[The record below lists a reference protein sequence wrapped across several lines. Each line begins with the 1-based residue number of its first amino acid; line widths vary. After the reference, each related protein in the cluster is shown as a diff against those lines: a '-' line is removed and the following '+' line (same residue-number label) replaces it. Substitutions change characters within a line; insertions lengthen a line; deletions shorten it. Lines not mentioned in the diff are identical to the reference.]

1 MAIEQEKGSVSIDA
15 QNIMPVIKRW
25 LYSDKDIFLRETV
38 SNACDAITKFR
49 MLRPDS
55 GEEMQVMVTV
65 DKKKKTIRI
74 SDTGIGMTAEE
85 VRKYINQVAFSGAAE
100 FMKQFEDGKK
110 EEKADI
116 IGHFGLGFYS
126 VFMVSEKV
134 EIETLS
140 CQEGSEPVHW
150 VSEDGMGFEISQ
162 GSRKTHG
169 TDIILHITKEEK
181 DFLETYRVR
190 EVLKRYCGFMAYP
203 IMLED
208 ANAKPV
214 EKEVPVGDE
223 KNEDGTP
230 KTEKVMELPK
240 PEKIN
245 DTDPL
250 WLRKPAACKEEEYKE
265 FYHRVFMDFEDP
277 LFWIHLN
284 VDYPFNLKGILFFPK
299 LKNDFGTHEGQ
310 IKLFS
315 GQVFVADNIKEVI
328 PEFLMLLKGVIDCP
342 DLPLNVSRSFLQNDG
357 YVQKISAHITKKVA
371 DKLNSLMNGERETYE
386 GYWDDIAPFVKYGCI
401 KDSKFFDQVKGSL
414 LMKKTDGKYATI
426 EEYKAANFEKTE
438 KKIYYT
444 NDEKR
449 QAASVKLYTDRGID
463 VAVMNT
469 LIDGNFMSFLEYQG
483 KEEDRVTF
491 ARVDADIDGLKEE
504 SEEGKEL
511 DEEKLRDLFRGA
523 LEQPE
528 LEVKLASLG
537 DAEMTA
543 MVTEDEQMRRYK
555 EMSRIYGER
564 FPMPDRFTLVLNRRN
579 ETVQALAARDPED
592 ETTKL
597 LCHQVYD
604 LARMAAQPLEAEEIT
619 AFLERSRKLLGMV
632 AKEKTYLQL
641 RPYMKNLDACFNGFQ
656 ICPAVKFG
664 RDFNMKRLQN

>member
-1 MAIEQEKGSVSIDA
+1 MAVQKENGSVSIEA

-25 LYSDKDIFLRETV
+25 LYSDKDIFLREAV
-38 SNACDAITKFR
+38 SNGCDAITKYR
-49 MLRPDS
+49 MLHPD
-55 GEEMQVMVTV
+55 QADVMRVTV
-65 DKKKKTIRI
+65 AVDKEQKTIRI

-85 VRKYINQVAFSGAAE
+85 VKKYINQVAFSGASE
-100 FMKQFEDGKK
+100 CMKQFEDGKP

-126 VFMVSEKV
+126 VFMVSDKV

-140 CQEGSEPVHW
+140 SEDGAEPVHW
-150 VSEDGMGFEISQ
+150 VSEDGMGYELSE
-162 GSRKTHG
+162 GARAEHG
-169 TDIILHITKEEK
+169 TDVILHISEEEK
-181 DFLETYRVR
+181 EFLELYKVR
-190 EVLKRYCGFMAYP
+190 EVLKRYCGYMAYP
-203 IMLED
+203 VLLED
-208 ANAKPV
+208 VNAKPV

-240 PEKIN
+240 PQQIN

-250 WLRKPAACKEEEYKE
+250 WLKKPADCTEEEYKE
-265 FYHRVFMDFEDP
+265 LYRKVFMDFEDP

-284 VDYPFNLKGILFFPK
+284 VDYPFNLKGILYFPK

-310 IKLFS
+310 IKLFA

-357 YVQKISAHITKKVA
+357 YVKKISAHITKKVA
-371 DKLNSLMNGERETYE
+371 DKLNSLMNTERETYE

-401 KDSKFFDQVKGSL
+401 RESKFYDQVKDAIL
-414 LMKKTDGKYATI
+414 LKKTDGKYDTI
-426 EEYKAANFEKTE
+426 AEYRAANFDKTE
-438 KKIYYT
+438 KKVYYT

-449 QAASVKLYTDRGID
+449 QAASVKLYTDRGIE

-483 KEEDRVTF
+483 KEEDRVAF
-491 ARVDADIDGLKEE
+491 ARVDADIAGLKEE
-504 SEEGKEL
+504 SEEGKDL
-511 DEEKLRDLFRGA
+511 DADQLQTLFRQA
-523 LEQPE
+523 LEKE
-528 LEVKLASLG
+528 DLEVKLESLG
-537 DAEMTA
+537 DPEMIA

-555 EMSRIYGER
+555 EMSRVWGQAD
-564 FPMPDRFTLVLNRRN
+564 FPIPDHYTLVLNRRN
-579 ETVQALAARDPED
+579 ETVRALAGRDPED
-592 ETTKL
+592 DTTKL
-597 LCHQVYD
+597 LCGQVYD

-619 AFLERSRKLLGMV
+619 RFLERSGKLLSRV
-632 AKEKTYLQL
+632 AK
-641 RPYMKNLDACFNGFQ
+641 A
-656 ICPAVKFG
+656 
-664 RDFNMKRLQN
+664 

>member
-1 MAIEQEKGSVSIDA
+1 MAIQKESGAVSIDA

-49 MLRPDS
+49 MLHP
-55 GEEMQVMVTV
+55 GTEEEMQVTVTV
-65 DKKKKTIRI
+65 DKEKKTIRI

-85 VRKYINQVAFSGAAE
+85 VKKYINQVAFSGATE
-100 FMKQFEDGKK
+100 FMKRFEESEAKDKG
-110 EEKADI
+110 DI

-134 EIETLS
+134 EIDTLS
-140 CQEGSEPVHW
+140 CEEGSEPVHW
-150 VSEDGMGFEISQ
+150 VSEDGMGFELEE
-162 GSRKTHG
+162 GSRTVHG
-169 TDIILHITKEEK
+169 TDVILHITEEEK
-181 DFLETYRVR
+181 EFLDLWHAR

-203 IMLED
+203 IFLED

-214 EKEVPVGDE
+214 EKDVPVGDE

-230 KTEKVMELPK
+230 RTEKIMELPR

-250 WLRKPAACKEEEYKE
+250 WLRKPADCKDEEYKE

-299 LKNDFGTHEGQ
+299 LKNDFGPREGQ
-310 IKLFS
+310 IKLFA

-357 YVQKISAHITKKVA
+357 YVRKISSHITKKVA
-371 DKLNSLMNGERETYE
+371 DKLNALMNTERETYE
-386 GYWDDIAPFVKYGCI
+386 GYWDDIAPFVKYGCV
-401 KDSKFFDQVKGSL
+401 KDEKFYEQVKGAL
-414 LMKKTDGKYATI
+414 LMKKTDGKYVTLS
-426 EEYKAANFEKTE
+426 EYRAANFDKTE

-463 VAVMNT
+463 VVIMNT
-469 LIDGNFMSFLEYQG
+469 VIDGNFMSFLEYSG
-483 KEEDRVTF
+483 KEEDQVTF
-491 ARVDADIDGLKEE
+491 ARVDADIDGLKED

-511 DEEKLRDLFRGA
+511 DADKLQSLFRTA
-523 LEQPE
+523 LGKED
-528 LEVKLASLG
+528 LEVKLESLG
-537 DAEMTA
+537 DPEMTA
-543 MVTEDEQMRRYK
+543 MVTEDEQTRRYK
-555 EMSRIYGER
+555 EMSRFYGER
-564 FPMPDRFTLVLNRRN
+564 FPLPDRFTLVLNRRN
-579 ETVQALAARDPED
+579 ETVRALSQRDPED
-592 ETTKL
+592 ETTKM
-597 LCHQVYD
+597 LCQQVYD
-604 LARMAAQPLEAEEIT
+604 LALMAAQPLEAEEIT
-619 AFLERSRKLLGMV
+619 AFLSRSAKILSQV
-632 AKEKTYLQL
+632 AK
-641 RPYMKNLDACFNGFQ
+641 A
-656 ICPAVKFG
+656 
-664 RDFNMKRLQN
+664 

>member
-1 MAIEQEKGSVSIDA
+1 MAMKKEKGSVSIDA

-25 LYSDKDIFLRETV
+25 LYSDKDIFLREAV

-49 MLRPDS
+49 MLHPDS
-55 GEEMQVMVTV
+55 EEAMTVTV
-65 DKKKKTIRI
+65 TVNKEKKLITI

-100 FMKQFEDGKK
+100 FMKQFEDDGKP
-110 EEKADI
+110 EEKNDI

-126 VFMVSEKV
+126 VFMVSDKV
-134 EIETLS
+134 EIQTLS
-140 CQEGSEPVHW
+140 SEGEAEPVHW
-150 VSEDGMGFEISQ
+150 VSKDGMDFELS
-162 GSRKTHG
+162 GGKRKAHG
-169 TDIILHITKEEK
+169 TDVILHITEEEK
-181 DFLETYRVR
+181 EFLDVWKVR
-190 EVLKRYCGFMAYP
+190 EVLNRYCGYMAYP
-203 IMLED
+203 VMLED

-214 EKEVPVGDE
+214 EKDVPVGDE

-230 KTEKVMELPK
+230 KTEKVLEVPK
-240 PEKIN
+240 PQQVN
-245 DTDPL
+245 DTAPL
-250 WLRKPAACKEEEYKE
+250 WLKKPSDCTDEEYRE
-265 FYHRVFMDFEDP
+265 FYRKVFMDYEEP

-284 VDYPFNLKGILFFPK
+284 VDYPFNLKGILYFPK

-310 IKLFS
+310 IKLFA

-357 YVQKISAHITKKVA
+357 YVKKISAHITKKVA
-371 DKLNSLMNGERETYE
+371 DKLNSLMNTERETYE

-401 KDSKFFDQVKGSL
+401 KDSKFFDMVKDAI
-414 LMKKTDGKYATI
+414 LMKKTDGKYATLT
-426 EEYKAANFEKTE
+426 EYKAANFDKTE

-449 QAASVKLYTDRGID
+449 QAASVKLYTDRGIE

-469 LIDGNFMSFLEYQG
+469 LIDGNFMSFMEYQG

-511 DEEKLRDLFRGA
+511 DAEKLQTLFRGA
-523 LEQPE
+523 LGKEN
-528 LEVKLASLG
+528 LEVKLESLG
-537 DAEMTA
+537 DADMTA
-543 MVTEDEQMRRYK
+543 MVTEDEQMRRWK
-555 EMSRIYGER
+555 EMSRLYGQS
-564 FPMPDRFTLVLNRRN
+564 FPMPDSFTLVLNRRN
-579 ETVQALAARDPED
+579 TTVQALAERDPED
-592 ETTKL
+592 ETTKM
-597 LCHQVYD
+597 LCCQVYD

-619 AFLERSRKLLGMV
+619 AFLDRSRKLLAM
-632 AKEKTYLQL
+632 L
-641 RPYMKNLDACFNGFQ
+641 
-656 ICPAVKFG
+656 VK
-664 RDFNMKRLQN
+664 